1 MLLQILTLF
10 PEMFSGPFQ
19 NSILKR
25 AQEQGLV
32 EFRIWNFRDY
42 TTDRHRTVD
51 DVPYGGGDG
60 MVLKPEPIGSCLKAV
75 QEGNPPA
82 KIVLLTPQGELFKQ
96 SIAGEL
102 ASEEHLILICGHYEG
117 FDERIRKWADREI
130 SIGDYVL
137 TGGELA
143 AMVISDAVV
152 RLIPGT
158 LGSATSAEFD
168 SFSGNVLEY
177 PQYTRPFEYE
187 GMTVPEILLSG
198 NHAKIEDWRRKQALL
213 RTAVRRPDLLKN
225 LSLSKEEKEYLDDQF
240 SANQTDNNRGEVKQ

>member
-19 NSILKR
+19 SSILKR

-42 TTDRHRTVD
+42 TTDKHRTVD

-60 MVLKPEPIGSCLKAV
+60 MVLKPEPIISCLKAV
-75 QEGNPPA
+75 KKDSPPA
-82 KIVLLTPQGELFKQ
+82 KVILLTPQGESFKQ
-96 SIAGEL
+96 PIAKEL
-102 ASEEHLILICGHYEG
+102 ASEEHLIFICGHYEG
-117 FDERIRKWADREI
+117 FDERIRKWANLEL

-158 LGSATSAEFD
+158 LGSLTSAEFD
-168 SFSGNVLEY
+168 SFNGNVLEY

-198 NHAKIEDWRRKQALL
+198 HHARIEDWRRKQALL
-213 RTAVRRPDLLKN
+213 RTAIRRPDLLQN
-225 LSLSKEEKEYLDDQF
+225 LSLSIEEKEFLEKQL
-240 SANQTDNNRGEVKQ
+240 SENQNSKNREEVK

>member
-10 PEMFSGPFQ
+10 PEMFTGPFQ
-19 NSILKR
+19 SSIIKR
-25 AQEQGLV
+25 AQDQGIV

-60 MVLKPEPIGSCLKAV
+60 MVLKPEPIVKCLKAV
-75 QEGNPPA
+75 QEDTPPA
-82 KIVLLTPQGELFKQ
+82 KVILLTPQGELFKQ

-102 ASEEHLILICGHYEG
+102 ALEDHLIFVCGHYEG
-117 FDERIRKWADREI
+117 FDERIRKWADLEL

-143 AMVISDAVV
+143 AMVISDAMI
-152 RLIPGT
+152 RLIPGA
-158 LGSATSAEFD
+158 LGSITSAEFD
-168 SFSGNVLEY
+168 SFKGNVLEY
-177 PQYTRPFEYE
+177 PQYTRPFEFE

-198 NHAKIEDWRRKQALL
+198 HHARIEEWRRKQSLL
-213 RTAVRRPDLLKN
+213 RTAIRRPDLLRN
-225 LSLSKEEKEYLDDQF
+225 LLLSEEEKDYLKNILKED
-240 SANQTDNNRGEVKQ
+240 SKL